1 MKTKSGVSLGI
12 SLPYSFPE
20 ARVDHAYIRRFV
32 LHAEALGF
40 DDGWLTEGILN
51 PNFVLEPV
59 TYVAHLA
66 ALTEKIRFGVSVI
79 ILNYRN
85 PIQLAK
91 QLATVDQLSNGRLT
105 IGFGLGSGTDLYPAF
120 GIGQEKRV
128 ARFEEAIRV
137 LTALWTQ
144 ERVTLDGKFWKLNN
158 QGMQPRPLQ
167 KPRIPIFLGGHSEPA
182 MRRAIKLA
190 EGWMAAGSTSSE
202 ESLVDLAK
210 MHGYLAEAGRDSKS
224 FWLSKRI
231 YIAVEN
237 DEAKARQKL
246 NAALSY
252 QYAGRD
258 QSHVGL
264 AATPSKAVERLGHF
278 IDAGVNHILLNPC
291 YEHESQMEILATKVV
306 PQL

>member
-1 MKTKSGVSLGI
+1 MQTKSGVNLGI
-12 SLPYSFPE
+12 SLPYSFPD

-32 LHAEALGF
+32 RQAEALGF

-59 TYVAHLA
+59 TYIAHLA
-66 ALTEKIRFGVSVI
+66 ALTEKIRFGISVI
-79 ILNYRN
+79 ILNHRN

-91 QLATVDQLSNGRLT
+91 QLATVDHLSNGRLT
-105 IGFGLGSGTDLYPAF
+105 VGFGLGSGTSLYPAF
-120 GIGQEKRV
+120 GIGPEKRV
-128 ARFEEAIRV
+128 ARFEEAMKV
-137 LTALWTQ
+137 MTALWTE

-167 KPRIPIFLGGHSEPA
+167 KPHLPVFLGGHSEPA
-182 MRRAIKLA
+182 MRRAIRLA
-190 EGWMAAGSTSSE
+190 GGWMAAGSTGNQ
-202 ESLVDLAK
+202 ESLVDLGR
-210 MHGYLAEAGRDSKS
+210 MHGYLAEAGVDPKS

-231 YIAVEN
+231 YIAVE
-237 DEAKARQKL
+237 DDRAKARQKL

-264 AATPSKAVERLGHF
+264 AATPSETVEWLGRF
-278 IDAGVNHILLNPC
+278 IEAGVNHILLNPC
-291 YEHESQMEILATKVV
+291 YEHESQVEILATKVV

>member
-12 SLPYSFPE
+12 SLPYSFPD

-32 LHAEALGF
+32 RRAEALGF

-59 TYVAHLA
+59 TYIAHLA
-66 ALTEKIRFGVSVI
+66 ALTETIRFGISVI

-91 QLATVDQLSNGRLT
+91 QLATVDHLSNGRLT
-105 IGFGLGSGTDLYPAF
+105 VGFGLGGGTSLYPAF
-120 GIGQEKRV
+120 GIDEKKRV
-128 ARFEEAIRV
+128 SRFEEAFKV
-137 LTALWTQ
+137 MNALWTQ
-144 ERVTLDGKFWKLNN
+144 ERVTLDGQFWKLSN

-167 KPRIPIFLGGHSEPA
+167 KPRIPVFLGGHSEPA
-182 MRRAIKLA
+182 MRRAIRLA
-190 EGWMAAGSTSSE
+190 GGWMAAGSTGSE
-202 ESLVDLAK
+202 ESLDDLAR
-210 MHGYLAEAGRDSKS
+210 MHGYLAEAGVDPKS

-231 YIAVEN
+231 YIAVED

-264 AATPSKAVERLGHF
+264 AATPSQAVAWLKRF

-291 YEHESQMEILATKVV
+291 YEHESQMETLATKVV